1 MWVIKSRRVRW
12 LGHVAR
18 IGDRRG
24 VFRLLVRK
32 PKGKRPHERH
42 RRRWEDDIKMDLQ
55 VVGCWGMDWVEL
67 AQIGRGG
74 RHFVFFLLVLY

>member
-1 MWVIKSRRVRW
+1 M
-12 LGHVAR
+12 GHVAR
-18 IGDRRG
+18 IGERRG

-74 RHFVFFLLVLY
+74 RHLVFFTSTILAIRNTVQNSL